1 MKKVVTRFA
10 PSPTGTLHIGGVRT
24 ALFNYVYAKQNDG
37 LFLVRIE
44 DTDRERSTKEFEKN
58 ILDSLNSIGLSP
70 DLEPIN
76 QSERNDIYTAAA
88 QKLIDSNQAYYCD
101 CSVEELDQM
110 RAEQQSQGQKPQYD
124 GRSRDKNLSKAENT
138 VLRLKTPLEGE
149 VVVNDYVRGDIVFNN
164 SELDDLI
171 ILRSDGSPTYHL
183 CNVVDDY
190 EQGVTT
196 VIRGEDHISN
206 TPRQIH
212 IQNALGYP
220 ELEYAHLPLVLGS
233 DKKRLSKRHAAT
245 SLGEY
250 KELGYLD
257 SAILNTL
264 ARLGW
269 SRGENEV
276 FYLDDLIKEFS
287 ISEVQKAGAIFDI
300 TKLDFLN
307 SQHMA
312 NLDLEEFI
320 DHLRPFLASKNID
333 IDNHPKRDLL
343 IDSMRSS
350 ANNLAGVALNL
361 VCYFHDVVEYNQKA
375 IDKFI
380 GSSNQVLIDLK
391 ERLADASEW
400 NESNID
406 NILLK
411 YREEKELSVPKVN
424 QPLRIAL
431 TGSTNSPSLG
441 MTLSLFEKDEAKFQ
455 FLYESKTPLFKK
467 IEMIAK
473 EIYRADEVIADTKI
487 RDQLKSFE
495 DAGYGDF
502 PVCIAKTQYSFSTD
516 PSLKGAPT
524 GHSLPIREIRL
535 SSGAE
540 FIVVVCGAVMTMP
553 GLPRV
558 PAADSIKLNKDGEI
572 EGLF

>member
-37 LFLVRIE
+37 LFLIRIE
-44 DTDRERSTKEFEKN
+44 DTDKERSTKEFEKN

-70 DLEPIN
+70 DLDPIN
-76 QSERNDIYTAAA
+76 QSQRYDIYKAAA

-110 RAEQQSQGQKPQYD
+110 RAEQQAKGMKPQYD
-124 GRSRDKNLSKAENT
+124 GRSRDKNLPKSEKT

-149 VVVNDYVRGDIVFNN
+149 VVVKDHVRGDIIFNN

-245 SLGEY
+245 SLQEY

-269 SRGENEV
+269 SRGEKEV
-276 FYLDDLIKEFS
+276 FYLEDLIKEFN
-287 ISEVQKAGAIFDI
+287 IKEVQKAGAIFDI

-320 DHLRPFLASKNID
+320 SHLEPFLKSKQID
-333 IDNHPKRDLL
+333 VNSHPKKELL

-350 ANNLAGVALNL
+350 ANNLEGIALNL
-361 VCYFHDVVEYNQKA
+361 VCYFHDVNEYNQKA

-380 GSSNQVLIDLK
+380 GSSNEVLVNLK
-391 ERLADASEW
+391 EKLMNLDDW
-400 NESNID
+400 NEDSID
-406 NILLK
+406 KLLVT

-431 TGSTNSPSLG
+431 TGSTQSPSLG
-441 MTLSLFEKDEAKFQ
+441 MTLSLFEKEEAI
-455 FLYESKTPLFKK
+455 SR
-467 IEMIAK
+467 IEKLIN
-473 EIYRADEVIADTKI
+473 
-487 RDQLKSFE
+487 
-495 DAGYGDF
+495 
-502 PVCIAKTQYSFSTD
+502 
-516 PSLKGAPT
+516 
-524 GHSLPIREIRL
+524 
-535 SSGAE
+535 
-540 FIVVVCGAVMTMP
+540 FI
-553 GLPRV
+553 
-558 PAADSIKLNKDGEI
+558 
-572 EGLF
+572 

>member
-1 MKKVVTRFA
+1 MKKIVTRFA

-37 LFLVRIE
+37 LFLIRIE

-58 ILDSLNSIGLSP
+58 ILESLHSIGLVP
-70 DLEPIN
+70 DLDPIN
-76 QSERNDIYTAAA
+76 QSERNTIYSSAADS
-88 QKLIDSNQAYYCD
+88 IIESNQAYYCE
-101 CSVEELDQM
+101 CSIERLDKM
-110 RAEQQSQGQKPQYD
+110 RNEQQAKGMKPQYD
-124 GRSRDKNLSKAENT
+124 GRCRDLELQKTDNT
-138 VLRLKTPLEGE
+138 VLRLKTPLDGE
-149 VVVNDYVRGDIVFNN
+149 VIVKDHVRGDIVFNN

-245 SLGEY
+245 SLQEY

-269 SRGENEV
+269 SRGEKEV
-276 FYLDDLIKEFS
+276 FYLEDLINEFN
-287 ISEVQKAGAIFDI
+287 IKDVQKAGAIFDI

-320 DHLRPFLASKNID
+320 EHLKPFLKSKDID
-333 IDNHPKRDLL
+333 IDTHLKKEML
-343 IDSMRSS
+343 IESMRSS
-350 ANNLAGVALNL
+350 ANNLEGIALNL
-361 VCYFHDVVEYNQKA
+361 VCYFHDVTEYNKKA

-380 GSSNQVLIDLK
+380 GTSNQVLIDLK
-391 ERLADASEW
+391 ERLLNLDDW
-400 NESNID
+400 DESSID
-406 NILLK
+406 NLLMT
-411 YREEKELSVPKVN
+411 YREEKDLSVPKVN

-441 MTLSLFEKDEAKFQ
+441 MTLSLFKKEEAILRIEK
-455 FLYESKTPLFKK
+455 L
-467 IEMIAK
+467 I
-473 EIYRADEVIADTKI
+473 
-487 RDQLKSFE
+487 
-495 DAGYGDF
+495 
-502 PVCIAKTQYSFSTD
+502 
-516 PSLKGAPT
+516 SL
-524 GHSLPIREIRL
+524 I
-535 SSGAE
+535 
-540 FIVVVCGAVMTMP
+540 
-553 GLPRV
+553 
-558 PAADSIKLNKDGEI
+558 
-572 EGLF
+572 

>member
-37 LFLVRIE
+37 LFLIRIE
-44 DTDRERSTKEFEKN
+44 DTDKERSTKEFEQN
-58 ILDSLNSIGLSP
+58 ILDSLNSIGLTP
-70 DLEPIN
+70 DLDPIN
-76 QSERNDIYTAAA
+76 QSQRNDIYKAAA

-110 RAEQQSQGQKPQYD
+110 RAEQQAKGMKPQYD
-124 GRSRDKNLSKAENT
+124 GRSRDKNLPKSEKT

-149 VVVNDYVRGDIVFNN
+149 VVVKDHVRGDIIFNN

-245 SLGEY
+245 SLQEY

-269 SRGENEV
+269 SRGEKEV
-276 FYLDDLIKEFS
+276 FYLEDLIKEFN
-287 ISEVQKAGAIFDI
+287 INEVQKAGAIFDI

-320 DHLRPFLASKNID
+320 SHLEPFLKSKQID
-333 IDNHPKRDLL
+333 VNSHPKKELL

-350 ANNLAGVALNL
+350 ANNLEGIALNL
-361 VCYFHDVVEYNQKA
+361 VCYFHDVNEYNQKA

-380 GSSNQVLIDLK
+380 GSSNELLVNLK
-391 ERLADASEW
+391 EKLINLDDW
-400 NESNID
+400 NEDSID
-406 NILLK
+406 KLLVT

-431 TGSTNSPSLG
+431 TGSTQSPSLG
-441 MTLSLFEKDEAKFQ
+441 MTLSLFEKEEAI
-455 FLYESKTPLFKK
+455 SR
-467 IEMIAK
+467 IEKLIN
-473 EIYRADEVIADTKI
+473 
-487 RDQLKSFE
+487 
-495 DAGYGDF
+495 
-502 PVCIAKTQYSFSTD
+502 
-516 PSLKGAPT
+516 
-524 GHSLPIREIRL
+524 
-535 SSGAE
+535 
-540 FIVVVCGAVMTMP
+540 FI
-553 GLPRV
+553 
-558 PAADSIKLNKDGEI
+558 
-572 EGLF
+572 